1 MNEKYINKNVSEDD
15 ERYFDFQTFCED
27 FMEDNYK
34 KVSFLIPKSDTKIL
48 EKLEQQESVSKYIY
62 NLILEDVRKNEK

>member
-27 FMEDNYK
+27 FMG
-34 KVSFLIPKSDTKIL
+34 ITIR
-48 EKLEQQESVSKYIY
+48 KYHS
-62 NLILEDVRKNEK
+62 

>member
-34 KVSFLIPKSDTKIL
+34 KSITVDYKKWH
-48 EKLEQQESVSKYIY
+48 
-62 NLILEDVRKNEK
+62 

>member
-15 ERYFDFQTFCED
+15 GRYFDFQTFCED
-27 FMEDNYK
+27 YMEGTHK
-34 KVSFLIPKSDTKIL
+34 KVSLLITKSDTKIV

-62 NLILEDVRKNEK
+62 NLILEDVRKHEK

>member
-15 ERYFDFQTFCED
+15 DRYFDFLTFCED

-34 KVSFLIPKSDTKIL
+34 KVSLLIPKSDTKIV
-48 EKLEQQESVSKYIY
+48 EKLEQQESVTKYIY
-62 NLILEDVRKNEK
+62 DLISKDVRKNEK

>member
-15 ERYFDFQTFCED
+15 DRYFDFQTFCDD

-34 KVSFLIPKSDTKIL
+34 KVSLLIPKSDTKIVV
-48 EKLEQQESVSKYIY
+48 KLEQQESVTKYIY
-62 NLILEDVRKNEK
+62 NLISKDVCKNEN

>member
-34 KVSFLIPKSDTKIL
+34 KVSFLIPKSDTKIA

-62 NLILEDVRKNEK
+62 NLILEDVCKNE

>member
-1 MNEKYINKNVSEDD
+1 MNEKYINKNVNEDD

-34 KVSFLIPKSDTKIL
+34 KVSFLIPKSDTKIV

>member
-34 KVSFLIPKSDTKIL
+34 KVSFLIPKSDTKIV
-48 EKLEQQESVSKYIY
+48 EKLE
-62 NLILEDVRKNEK
+62 